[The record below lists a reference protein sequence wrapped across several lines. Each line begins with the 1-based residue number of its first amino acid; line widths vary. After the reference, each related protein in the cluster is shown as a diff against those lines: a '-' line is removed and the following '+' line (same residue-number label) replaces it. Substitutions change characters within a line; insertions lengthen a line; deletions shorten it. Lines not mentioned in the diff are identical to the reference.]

1 MSRFEGG
8 LHSLKANPSAGT
20 DDQNS
25 RHAVNAL
32 VGPATHRHVR
42 SGRPHRKMDG
52 RLGHGRRSA
61 DRSTEFAE
69 IRVILPRA
77 AALLPERCVC
87 RLVSVGFL
95 TYTLLFFSRNP
106 ISIYQHIRF

>member
-1 MSRFEGG
+1 MSRLEGG

-25 RHAVNAL
+25 RHARFNAL

-52 RLGHGRRSA
+52 RLEHARRSTGGSDTRGVDPDGCSWPKA
-61 DRSTEFAE
+61 D
-69 IRVILPRA
+69 IGQ
-77 AALLPERCVC
+77 AL
-87 RLVSVGFL
+87 
-95 TYTLLFFSRNP
+95 P
-106 ISIYQHIRF
+106 ISLLEPVMWQVG